1 MILISTDPHISL
13 KSSPTDVYPF
23 RTTAIHDHVAVGS
36 YQDIQA
42 PEPDVTIEQGIWGTE
57 YQLMY
62 RCMERVRGLL
72 WRCRAVVL
80 IVYQ

>member
-1 MILISTDPHISL
+1 MCT
-13 KSSPTDVYPF
+13 PF

-36 YQDIQA
+36 YQDIQS